1 MPNLR
6 EEELK
11 AEPIAV
17 LCSDIHLSL
26 KQPPCRADDWLSVQK
41 GYLVQLKSLACA
53 AKELWLGNRNT
64 TGRPIPILCAGD
76 IFDKW
81 NSPPE
86 LIRFALEHLPDG
98 MICVPGQHDLPNHSF
113 EEIHRSAYGVLREAG
128 KIRCAATHRRAEVP
142 ARSHIDLGQSGW
154 KVYGFG
160 WNEEIEQPWQKG
172 PNLAL
177 VHKYVWTIETSYG
190 PGTPEA
196 SHLNQFMKPLKA
208 YKAAVF
214 GDNHKG
220 FLKQLKTGTAVLNCG
235 GFMRRKSDEVRYQP
249 RVGLLHADGSIKLH
263 KLDTSK
269 DQFRTPEEM
278 ASAVEV
284 DMTGFV
290 EELSRLGE
298 HGLDFRESVRQAVAS
313 GDLPGPVR
321 EKVLKCL
328 AEDKAVA

>member
-1 MPNLR
+1 
-6 EEELK
+6 LK

-128 KIRCAATHRRAEVP
+128 KIRCAATQP
-142 ARSHIDLGQSGW
+142 APTLILARVAGRSMALG
-154 KVYGFG
+154 
-160 WNEEIEQPWQKG
+160 
-172 PNLAL
+172 
-177 VHKYVWTIETSYG
+177 
-190 PGTPEA
+190 GT
-196 SHLNQFMKPLKA
+196 
-208 YKAAVF
+208 
-214 GDNHKG
+214 
-220 FLKQLKTGTAVLNCG
+220 
-235 GFMRRKSDEVRYQP
+235 RKSSSLGRKARTWPWSTNTSGPSRPPTAPAPP
-249 RVGLLHADGSIKLH
+249 RHP
-263 KLDTSK
+263 TS
-269 DQFRTPEEM
+269 T
-278 ASAVEV
+278 S
-284 DMTGFV
+284 
-290 EELSRLGE
+290 S
-298 HGLDFRESVRQAVAS
+298 
-313 GDLPGPVR
+313 
-321 EKVLKCL
+321 
-328 AEDKAVA
+328 